1 MSFTTSVCD
10 YPNRG
15 QHGNARYHGNCSGFV
30 IKDFL
35 ETYHKP
41 NGLFADPSIGGGTSI
56 DVAKELGVNFF
67 GTDLHQGFN
76 LLTDDLTTK
85 MGQQADTIFW
95 HPPYW
100 DMVKYSEKVW
110 GNQPNPWDLSSMSL
124 TDFNEALV
132 LAIMNIHD
140 ATKSG
145 GYYGI
150 LMGNMRRKGTYYN
163 LSSLVERV
171 APAPLFDEIIKV
183 QNNCRSDSNQYN
195 AKIVRIAHEKL
206 MVFKKKAEAAL
217 YFLTKTLKRQD
228 KAQAL
233 TWKAAV
239 RRILQQKGAQM
250 QLTEIYEAIEPYA
263 KERENEHWK
272 AQVRKCLQDTRYFNR
287 IDTGVFEMV
296 R

>member
-1 MSFTTSVCD
+1 M
-10 YPNRG
+10 
-15 QHGNARYHGNCSGFV
+15 
-30 IKDFL
+30 KDFL

-100 DMVKYSEKVW
+100 DMVKYSENVW
-110 GNQPNPWDLSSMSL
+110 GNQPNPWDLSAMSL

-132 LAIMNIHD
+132 LALMNIHD
-140 ATKSG
+140 ATQSG

-150 LMGNMRRKGTYYN
+150 LMGNLRRKGTYYN

-171 APAPLFDEIIKV
+171 APAPLVDEIIKV
-183 QNNCRSDSNQYN
+183 QNNCRSDSKQYN
-195 AKIVRIAHEKL
+195 SKLVRIAHEKL
-206 MVFKKKAEAAL
+206 MVFRKKAETAL
-217 YFLTKTLKRQD
+217 YFLTKTLERQD
-228 KAQAL
+228 KAQGL

-250 QLTEIYEAIEPYA
+250 QLTEIYEAIAPYA
-263 KERENEHWK
+263 KARENEHWK
-272 AQVRKCLQDTRYFNR
+272 AQVRKCLQDTRYFTR